1 MSNQPE
7 RNLGMELVRVTEA
20 AALASARW
28 MGRREKESGDG
39 AAVDGMRLMLNA
51 IDMDG
56 VIVIGEGEKD
66 EAPMLYNGE
75 QVGTGNGPALDL
87 AVDPVE
93 GTTLL
98 AKGQP
103 NAIAVIASSPRGTMW
118 NPGPGF
124 YMRKM
129 VVGREAHNAISLE
142 VSVTENLQ
150 NVAKA
155 LGKRVQDLT
164 VFTLERPRHDKIIEE
179 VIAAGARVSLHHD
192 GDVAGS
198 LMAAF
203 PNESTIDMMITIGG
217 TPEGVITAC
226 AIKAL
231 GGQFLGRLEPQSVE
245 ELKALQEAGL
255 DVDRI
260 LTVDDMVSSDDVS
273 FAATGITSPGHVIK
287 GVRYESGSMHTHSI
301 VIRGKSG
308 TIRYIESIHSQ
319 EKLKAISA
327 IDY

>member
-1 MSNQPE
+1 MSKEPE
-7 RNLGMELVRVTEA
+7 RNLGMELVRVTET

-28 MGRREKESGDG
+28 MGRRQKEKGDG

-56 VIVIGEGEKD
+56 TIIIGEGEKD

-75 QVGTGNGPALDL
+75 KVGNRNGPAMDL

-103 NAIAVIASSPRGTMW
+103 NAIAVIAASPAGTMW

-124 YMRKM
+124 YMKKM
-129 VVGREAHNAISLE
+129 VVGRKARNAISFEL
-142 VSVTENLQ
+142 SITENLY

-155 LGKRVQDLT
+155 LGKRVEDLT

-179 VIAAGARVSLHHD
+179 ISTAGARVSLHHD

-203 PNESTIDMMITIGG
+203 PNQSTIDMMITIGG

-231 GGQFLGRLEPQSVE
+231 GGQFLGQLDPQSVE
-245 ELKALQEAGL
+245 ELKLVQKAGL
-255 DVDRI
+255 DVDQI
-260 LTVDDMVSSDDVS
+260 LTVDDIVKSDDVF

-287 GVRYESGSMHTHSI
+287 GVRYESDGIHTHSI

-308 TIRYIESIHSQ
+308 TIRYIESIHSL
-319 EKLKAISA
+319 EKLKTISA